1 MNEEYTDIMRMST
14 LDKRG
19 GKAKE
24 EAERQEE
31 IKERRSF

>member
-1 MNEEYTDIMRMST
+1 MIISMNEEYTDIMRMST

-24 EAERQEE
+24 EAER
-31 IKERRSF
+31 